1 MATRQ
6 EARQEQFRSF
16 YADAYP
22 DVLRFVERR
31 VHAGHAEDVV
41 AEAFLAAW
49 RRFEDAPQSR
59 SDQRAWIF
67 GITRNC
73 LLNARRGLNRGD
85 ALAVRIGE
93 ALMAHP
99 PTPASDPDLLALRA
113 DLARAWRS
121 LAPDAQEVLALA
133 VFEDLTS
140 PQAGLV
146 LGISSAA
153 YRLRL
158 MRARGSLRRLLDAR
172 EPEVPHPN
180 DLQEARP

>member
-6 EARQEQFRSF
+6 EVRQEQFRSF
-16 YADAYP
+16 YADAYA

-31 VHAGHAEDVV
+31 VLAGHAEDVV

-67 GITRNC
+67 GIARNC
-73 LLNARRGLNRGD
+73 LLNARRGLRRGD

-93 ALMAHP
+93 ALMVQAQP
-99 PTPASDPDLLALRA
+99 SAADTDLLALRA
-113 DLARAWRS
+113 DLARAWRE
-121 LAPDAQEVLALA
+121 LAPDEQEVLALT

-158 MRARGSLRRLLDAR
+158 MRARASLRRLLAAWEADASR
-172 EPEVPHPN
+172 PT
-180 DLQEARP
+180 DLQEARS